1 MSGKAAAL
9 DASLRAAEAR
19 LLDHLGLTATEQ
31 MITVPAGGRPG
42 SDRMPDEVTVRVLDI
57 GTGRDH
63 DNKPPVLF
71 LHGIASASA
80 AAFPLMRNLAGRRVL
95 ALDWPGHGLSG
106 KCVLPAGIDI
116 RQHVLAV
123 LRGVLAELGIK
134 TVDLVGHSLGGQF
147 SLFLTIA
154 EPERVRRLVLLGA
167 PGGAFPQMR
176 PVAMMR
182 VAAIPGV
189 GTALLRMPASRRQ
202 YRRNTELMLGKGAL
216 GRWPDELAEV
226 GYLAARRPGFA
237 PSVASFF
244 RCLATPM
251 GVRERVTITL
261 ADLAEITV
269 PVLAIW
275 GDDDVFLSPDG
286 AAEPVGAIKNATL
299 VTVSGGHAPWLDQP
313 DQAGAA
319 LAGFLAD

>member
-1 MSGKAAAL
+1 
-9 DASLRAAEAR
+9 
-19 LLDHLGLTATEQ
+19 
-31 MITVPAGGRPG
+31 VPA
-42 SDRMPDEVTVRVLDI
+42 
-57 GTGRDH
+57 
-63 DNKPPVLF
+63 
-71 LHGIASASA
+71 
-80 AAFPLMRNLAGRRVL
+80 
-95 ALDWPGHGLSG
+95 
-106 KCVLPAGIDI
+106 DI

-147 SLFLTIA
+147 SLFFTIA

-176 PVAMMR
+176 PVPMMR

-189 GTALLRMPASRRQ
+189 GKALLRMPASRRQ
-202 YRRNTELMLGKGAL
+202 YRRNTEVMLGKGVL
-216 GRWPDELAEV
+216 DQWPDELTEI

-244 RCLATPM
+244 TALATPV
-251 GVRERVTITL
+251 GVRQQVTVSL

-286 AAEPVGAIKNATL
+286 AAEQLGAIKNATL

-313 DQAGAA
+313 DQAGVA
-319 LAGFLAD
+319 LADFLAA